1 MKLKSTILFK
11 IKRIFFILFLI
22 ATTGEVIAD
31 AILWESGLSLY
42 IKIESQDKGAKQA
55 NGHPVTLDAET
66 IDSSLRLLK
75 IWDKNF
81 YEEGE
86 AESVFSISQTR
97 ILGKHIAEGLKLAKP
112 NEDIIFS
119 LASMKKGALGAS
131 EPKFIGGR
139 AFFLNNELNIIIG
152 DYDKPRDKGMEAA
165 VGSSGVTEIKYHIK
179 VGRRDKAS
187 KFNKNMIQV
196 DGIRHVKINKKT
208 RKDWFTLN
216 LDKTKIVVFN
226 QKELKRR
233 GSKEYKQEK
242 LFIDEAAKLAK
253 ERRDMRLE
261 MARLRKEMEGNKGS
275 EAESVEERLKKLKE
289 LMDKE
294 LISKEE
300 YDKKRTE
307 ILNEI

>member
-1 MKLKSTILFK
+1 M
-11 IKRIFFILFLI
+11 
-22 ATTGEVIAD
+22 
-31 AILWESGLSLY
+31 
-42 IKIESQDKGAKQA
+42 
-55 NGHPVTLDAET
+55 

-81 YEEGE
+81 YEEGD
-86 AESVFSISQTR
+86 AERVFSVDQSR
-97 ILGKHIAEGLKLAKP
+97 LLGKHISEGLKLAKP

-119 LASMKKGALGAS
+119 LVSMKKGTLGAR
-131 EPKFIGGR
+131 EPKFMGGR
-139 AFFLNNELNIIIG
+139 AFFLDNELNIIIG

-179 VGRRDKAS
+179 AGKRNSAS

-196 DGIRHVKINKKT
+196 DGISHVKINSRI

-216 LDKTKIVVFN
+216 LDKTKIIVLN

-242 LFIDEAAKLAK
+242 LFKDEAAKLAK
-253 ERRDMRLE
+253 ERREMRLE
-261 MARLRKEMEGNKGS
+261 MARLRKEMEGNNGS
-275 EAESVEERLKKLKE
+275 VKESIEDRLKELKE

-300 YDKKRTE
+300 YDRKRTE
-307 ILNEI
+307 ILNDI

>member
-1 MKLKSTILFK
+1 MNLKATILF
-11 IKRIFFILFLI
+11 KRIFFILFLI
-22 ATTGEVIAD
+22 ILTSEVIAG

-42 IKIESQDKGAKQA
+42 IKIDNQDEAKQA
-55 NGHPVTLDAET
+55 NSHPVNLDAEM
-66 IDSSLRLLK
+66 IDNSLRLLK

-81 YEEGE
+81 YEEGD
-86 AESVFSISQTR
+86 AERVFSINQSR
-97 ILGKHIAEGLKLAKP
+97 LLGKHIAEGLKLAKP
-112 NEDIIFS
+112 NEDIVFS

-131 EPKFIGGR
+131 EPKFMGGR

-152 DYDKPRDKGMEAA
+152 DYDRPRDKGMEAA

-179 VGRRDKAS
+179 VGKRNKAS
-187 KFNKNMIQV
+187 KFNKNMIKV
-196 DGIRHVKINKKT
+196 DGITNVKINSKT

-226 QKELKRR
+226 ERELKRR
-233 GSKEYKQEK
+233 SSKEYKQEK
-242 LFIDEAAKLAK
+242 LFKDEAAKLAK
-253 ERRDMRLE
+253 ERREMRLE
-261 MARLRKEMEGNKGS
+261 MARLRKEMGGNKS
-275 EAESVEERLKKLKE
+275 SDVESIEERLKKLKD

-300 YDKKRTE
+300 YDKKKTE